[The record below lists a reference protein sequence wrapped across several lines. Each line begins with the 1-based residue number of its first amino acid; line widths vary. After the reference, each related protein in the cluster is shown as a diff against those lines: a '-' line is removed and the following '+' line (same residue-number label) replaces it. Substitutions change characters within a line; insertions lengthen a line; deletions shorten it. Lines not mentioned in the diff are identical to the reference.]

1 MCTVSSRYQ
10 CIIQISNLPKAF
22 RICKRVFKSIK
33 IDFFIRMMSA
43 SCASIN
49 MQQIVDIC
57 ILARKLMKKAATTAC
72 QILPEHLHLVEF
84 GWWGGFGGGGG
95 EQNLRGYTCSLD
107 HTCAHKGRSHQHCY
121 ILLFFGKTFGYWLPI
136 SYVRI
141 LSSTYEIYILPTC
154 ISKSAKVFD
163 TLLCSHTGY
172 LKASFV
178 ALPICKF

>member
-10 CIIQISNLPKAF
+10 CIIQISNLPKTF

-57 ILARKLMKKAATTAC
+57 ILARKLIKKAATTAC

-84 GWWGGFGGGGG
+84 GWWRRVWWWRWRAKPQRIHLFLG
-95 EQNLRGYTCSLD
+95 
-107 HTCAHKGRSHQHCY
+107 SHMCPQRK
-121 ILLFFGKTFGYWLPI
+121 ITSTLLYPAFFGKTFGHWLPI

>member
-22 RICKRVFKSIK
+22 RICKRVFKSLK

-57 ILARKLMKKAATTAC
+57 ILARKLIKKAATTAC

-84 GWWGGFGGGGG
+84 GWWRRVWWWRWRAKPQRIHLFLG
-95 EQNLRGYTCSLD
+95 
-107 HTCAHKGRSHQHCY
+107 SHMCPQ
-121 ILLFFGKTFGYWLPI
+121 
-136 SYVRI
+136 R
-141 LSSTYEIYILPTC
+141 
-154 ISKSAKVFD
+154 KVTS
-163 TLLCSHTGY
+163 TLLYPAFFRQNIWLLVTHI
-172 LKASFV
+172 
-178 ALPICKF
+178 ICKNFIFNIWNLHFANLYL